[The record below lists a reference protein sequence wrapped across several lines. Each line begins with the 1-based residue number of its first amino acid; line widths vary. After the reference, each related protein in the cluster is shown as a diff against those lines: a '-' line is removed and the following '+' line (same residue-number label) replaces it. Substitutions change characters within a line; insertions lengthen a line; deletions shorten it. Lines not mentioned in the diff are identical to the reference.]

1 MGVHDFTETVSC
13 FMRVAW
19 AAAAGK
25 LHLLSSPQPIRETAT
40 AYSCG
45 RRSRQSSTGKLLLL
59 CLFNQLE
66 NLLQP
71 TAMEEGVNKV
81 ASSSYCVCST
91 S

>member
-25 LHLLSSPQPIRETAT
+25 LHLLSSPQPIRESAT

-45 RRSRQSSTGKLLLL
+45 RRSRQSSTGKSFYYIVPLSQSERVL
-59 CLFNQLE
+59 QL
-66 NLLQP
+66 
-71 TAMEEGVNKV
+71 TVVEGGADKV
-81 ASSSYCVCST
+81 VQVSPSIT
-91 S
+91 

>member
-25 LHLLSSPQPIRETAT
+25 LHLLSSPQPIRESAT

-45 RRSRQSSTGKLLLL
+45 RRSRQSSTGKSFYYIVPLAYQRECYSL
-59 CLFNQLE
+59 QLWKGE
-66 NLLQP
+66 LR
-71 TAMEEGVNKV
+71 
-81 ASSSYCVCST
+81 
-91 S
+91 

>member
-25 LHLLSSPQPIRETAT
+25 LHLLSSPQPIRESAT

-45 RRSRQSSTGKLLLL
+45 RRSRQSSTGKQSTRIFPKQQKFRLTKIEGIARK
-59 CLFNQLE
+59 CL
-66 NLLQP
+66 
-71 TAMEEGVNKV
+71 
-81 ASSSYCVCST
+81 
-91 S
+91 

>member
-25 LHLLSSPQPIRETAT
+25 LHLLSTPTPIREAAT

-45 RRSRQSSTGKLLLL
+45 RRSRQSSTCKMISLSSNQHIPL
-59 CLFNQLE
+59 C
-66 NLLQP
+66 
-71 TAMEEGVNKV
+71 G
-81 ASSSYCVCST
+81 
-91 S
+91 